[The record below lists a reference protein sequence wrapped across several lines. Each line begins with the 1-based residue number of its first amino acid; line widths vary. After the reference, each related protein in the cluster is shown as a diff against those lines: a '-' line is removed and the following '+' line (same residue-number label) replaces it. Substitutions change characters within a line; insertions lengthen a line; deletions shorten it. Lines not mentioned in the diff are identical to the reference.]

1 MYYYT
6 YLTTDETD
14 GRMYIGSRGCKC
26 IPSKDVLYYGSFK
39 DKTFKPT
46 SKKILKQFET
56 REEAFKHEIYLHYI
70 LDVAANPKFANKC
83 RVTTTGFTWA
93 GQKHTPET
101 IEKIRRSCLLS
112 FQNMN
117 NEAKI
122 NRIKKL
128 KAKKLTKEH
137 REKLRLINT
146 GKTKSPETR
155 EKIRQKALNKIVSDQ
170 TRLKLSQ
177 NSKGRWV
184 NRPDQSKPIT
194 LMNITTNEVR
204 FFVSQKE
211 AVRVLNLQQASV
223 NRVALGKQYSCRG
236 WILCTA

>member
-1 MYYYT
+1 
-6 YLTTDETD
+6 
-14 GRMYIGSRGCKC
+14 MYIGSRGCKC
-26 IPSKDVLYYGSFK
+26 HHLKDASYYGSFK

-46 SKKILKQFET
+46 SKKILKQFKT

-70 LDVAANPKFANKC
+70 LDVATNPRFANKC

-101 IEKIRRSCLLS
+101 IEKIRESSRLS
-112 FQNMN
+112 FLNMS
-117 NEAKI
+117 NETKM
-122 NRIKKL
+122 NRTKKL

-137 REKLRLINT
+137 REKLKLVNT
-146 GKTKSPETR
+146 GKPKSPETR
-155 EKIRQKALNKIVSDQ
+155 EKIRQKALNRIVSDQ
-170 TRLKLSQ
+170 TRLKLSHK
-177 NSKGRWV
+177 SKGRWI

-194 LMNITTNEVR
+194 LVNITTNEVR

-211 AVRVLNLQQASV
+211 AVRVLNLQQASI

-236 WILCTA
+236 WILYTS